1 MMNEK
6 MTGRTAE
13 VKQARASA
21 SHENLSAEHSKFLKA
36 CRAIVQKK
44 SGADKQAQDKQAQ
57 GKQAQ
62 GFARLQELL
71 VAELLASDLTRI
83 DKPIF
88 MRDAEALFALG
99 KKLAKTPAPSR
110 LQDARAETS
119 FIAGSSQI
127 RDDGFSFLLAHENMP
142 FLASSLS
149 NYFARESIMVQRFL
163 HISVPR
169 SLFLRA
175 GKDATTNTWTSTGT
189 STGTNSGTSSG
200 DIATVL
206 LQCHGDDNPQRRA
219 TIVSGVHAVC
229 ARNRAAVSDW
239 QKMRSE
245 LELHA
250 QNLQESFACDL
261 ASSSRAN
268 PTLERQEAIDLLQWV
283 LDENMT
289 FLGLAYMDSNAAEAK
304 GVSAGTE
311 KFGDIGL
318 GIFNEQGMAVL
329 SRDGRSADVLFSSA
343 SVFSDFRKS
352 SERVAILKAD
362 RHSLVHRDVP
372 LDVLLSKDI
381 SGSVLVLAG
390 LFTSKG
396 AYAPLESVPLLRR
409 QLRAVGAR
417 LGVVARSQKARHV
430 RNLLQLYP
438 RALLWQAPL
447 DILCEHVDD
456 MREAQQRGSVKLLL
470 LRTQDKISAIV
481 CMAKQNYGVGLERV
495 FARILARHFNAPVD
509 TEGAMIGED
518 ALARVHFIIDTP
530 APPLSSRAGSK
541 SAVEALLANAARSI
555 EERIV
560 AALDKSFPLAER
572 EALLQRYAQAFPAP
586 YWEEIQDHEHDEKAA
601 DEIIEDNNLIE
612 DLLLCEESF
621 ARDDGVALALSRKTR
636 RDGSPGKV
644 AAKAVA
650 DKTVASE
657 AEDEA
662 EDEEFFSL
670 ALSIRDGLS
679 LSDLVPILE
688 SLGFKTITETPHSI
702 TPSIDG
708 KQRHTTLYHV
718 RLASRAKPAH
728 IEDLPQRFASCF
740 RRVRKGL
747 LPSDT
752 FNSLI
757 LLTRLNW
764 REIAL
769 LRALTRYLRQAA
781 VPFSQM
787 LISQATARY
796 PDLAESLVSLFCA
809 RLDPDLQE
817 RARNKAIEDCE
828 KGIEELL
835 LTVKT
840 REDDRILRLLWQ
852 TISAIAR
859 SNYFH
864 DEQTSSLKLA
874 DIESGFCLSFKLF
887 SDRLEFL
894 PSPRPWREIFVS
906 ASDFEAVHMRF
917 GPVARGGLRWSD
929 RHHDFRTE
937 ILGLVKAQR
946 VKNAVIVPVGAK
958 GGFVVK
964 NPTADPSL
972 RQKQG
977 IACYQGFITAML
989 AISDNLSG
997 DKVVAPKRTKRWDD
1011 DDPYLV
1017 VAADKGTASFSDIAN
1032 EIAIARGYWLQDA
1045 FASGGS
1051 QGYDHKQM
1059 GITSRGVWEC
1069 VAAHFREMRGYA
1081 WDSEPFDVVGV
1092 GDMAGDVFGNGMLGS
1107 EQIRLL
1113 AAFNHKHIFIDPQPD
1128 PAESYNERLRLF
1140 KNPQQAG
1147 WDNYD
1152 SSLISA
1158 GGGLFLRS
1166 AKTIELSK
1174 EIRQR
1179 FGISQTSIA
1188 PDELIRLILQLD
1200 VELLWF
1206 GGIGTF
1212 VKSARE
1218 NDADIGDHANDSTRV
1233 VGSSLR
1239 AKIIGEGANLGATQA
1254 GRVEY
1259 ALKGGRCNMD
1269 AIDNSAGV
1277 DCSDHE
1283 VNIKILL
1290 ALAERAGKLN
1300 EARRQELLKAMTDD
1314 VAVSVLHHNY
1324 RQSQALSMMESLGLR
1339 NIERQRLLIRDL
1351 VREAGLERKLE
1362 ELPNEEE
1369 IDRRRDE
1376 KKALTR
1382 PELSVL
1388 LCYTKNALYERILES
1403 DLPNDPRLFP
1413 LLRDYFPDKLRKEFL
1428 QYIEKHPLRREII
1441 ATRLT
1446 SITIDH
1452 LGASFL
1458 AEIRRETGASFVDI
1472 VRANFIV
1479 MNLFSLPSLWARIDK
1494 LDDKVAAARATRMR
1508 YESQRLLFRLDAWFL
1523 YRSIDLSVDLS
1534 SIEKVETRF
1543 AAKIA
1548 ALSKLPSHLPPY
1560 FKAEAKER
1568 AELFKSHAG
1577 DLDDASALVEELSL
1591 LKLRSTFCDIA
1602 LLSDKNDID
1611 AVFAGV
1617 CYYSISEKFGFDI
1630 LRTSLDRMQDSADPW
1645 QQLALANAIDDL
1657 WGAQWFF
1664 TDHALAGLAKS
1675 KDSDS
1680 RKGGEKIDEW
1690 YAANEACFRRLTP
1703 LLQEARGSLRLPMV
1717 MVLMLAFHKAR
1728 SNLASNSVKLTTTK
1742 GNSKALPKH
1751 GR

>member
-1 MMNEK
+1 M
-6 MTGRTAE
+6 AE
-13 VKQARASA
+13 GKVAKASA
-21 SHENLSAEHSKFLKA
+21 AHDNLSSDHSKFLKA
-36 CRAIVQKK
+36 CRAAVAKK
-44 SGADKQAQDKQAQ
+44 PGTSPLPSGL
-57 GKQAQ
+57 
-62 GFARLQELL
+62 ARLQELL
-71 VAELLASDLTRI
+71 VAELLVSDLVRV
-83 DKPIF
+83 DKPVF
-88 MRDAEALFALG
+88 MRDAEALFALAQ
-99 KKLAKTPAPSR
+99 KLAKTPAPPKLADSR
-110 LQDARAETS
+110 AKTS
-119 FIAGSSQI
+119 FIAGSSQG
-127 RDDGFSFLLAHENMP
+127 RDDGFSFLLVHDNMP

-149 NYFARESIMVQRFL
+149 NYFARESVLVQRFL

-169 SLFLRA
+169 SLFLRHKTKGLEAEGLEAEGFGTA
-175 GKDATTNTWTSTGT
+175 GGAISD
-189 STGTNSGTSSG
+189 SGY
-200 DIATVL
+200 IATVL

-219 TIVSGVHAVC
+219 SIVSGVHAVC
-229 ARNRAAVSDW
+229 SRNRAAVSDW
-239 QKMRSE
+239 QKMRGE
-245 LELHA
+245 LEQHA

-261 ASSSRAN
+261 ASSTRAN

-283 LDENMT
+283 IDENMT
-289 FLGLAYMDSNAAEAK
+289 FLGLTYMGSDEEEQRQAASGNK
-304 GVSAGTE
+304 
-311 KFGDIGL
+311 KFGM

-329 SRDGRSADVLFSSA
+329 SRDGSSADVLFSSD

-352 SERVAILKAD
+352 PESVAILKAD

-372 LDVLLSKDI
+372 LDVLLSKDS

-447 DILCEHVDD
+447 DTLCEHVDD

-495 FARILARHFNAPVD
+495 FARILSRHFNASVD

-518 ALARVHFIIDTP
+518 ALARVHFIIDSIKL
-530 APPLSSRAGSK
+530 PLSSGADSK
-541 SAVEALLANAARSI
+541 QALEALLANAARSI

-560 AALDKSFPLAER
+560 AALDKAFPLATR
-572 EALLQRYAQAFPAP
+572 DALLQRYAQAFPAP

-601 DEIIEDNNLIE
+601 DEMIEDNNLIE
-612 DLLLCEESF
+612 DLQLCEESF
-621 ARDDGVALALSRKTR
+621 SRDDGVALSLSRKLSRLTHSADKL
-636 RDGSPGKV
+636 DGLAVNSMVSQADGV
-644 AAKAVA
+644 AADGVA
-650 DKTVASE
+650 AGG
-657 AEDEA
+657 AG
-662 EDEEFFSL
+662 EEFFSL
-670 ALSIRDGLS
+670 ALSVRDGLS

-688 SLGFKTITETPHSI
+688 SLGFKTITETPHFI
-702 TPSIDG
+702 TPIIDG
-708 KQRHTTLYHV
+708 EQRHTTLYRV

-728 IEDLPQRFASCF
+728 IDDLAQRFASCF
-740 RRVRKGL
+740 RRVQKGL
-747 LPSDT
+747 LPADT

-757 LLTRLNW
+757 LLTRLSW
-764 REIAL
+764 HEIAL

-781 VPFSQM
+781 VPFSQN

-796 PDLAESLVSLFCA
+796 PNLAEALVSLFRA
-809 RLDPDLQE
+809 RLDPDLQKNAQE
-817 RARNKAIEDCE
+817 HAQENARAKQIESCE
-828 KGIEELL
+828 QKIETLL
-835 LTVKT
+835 LAVKT

-864 DEQTSSLKLA
+864 DEQASRLGLA
-874 DIESGFCLSFKLF
+874 GIESGFCLSFKFF

-906 ASDFEAVHMRF
+906 ASDFEAVHLRF

-929 RHHDFRTE
+929 RLHDFRTE

-958 GGFVVK
+958 GGFVIK
-964 NPTADPSL
+964 NPSSDPSL

-977 IACYQGFITAML
+977 IACYQGFITALL
-989 AISDNLSG
+989 AISDNLQG
-997 DKVVAPKRTKRWDD
+997 DKVVAPQRTQRWDG

-1032 EIAIARGYWLQDA
+1032 EIAVQRGYWLQDA

-1051 QGYDHKQM
+1051 LGYDHKQM
-1059 GITSRGVWEC
+1059 GITSRGAWEC

-1081 WDSEPFDVVGV
+1081 WNSKPFSVAGV

-1107 EQIRLL
+1107 EQICLI

-1128 PAESYNERLRLF
+1128 AAKSYKERLRLF

-1147 WDNYD
+1147 WDCYD

-1166 AKTIELSK
+1166 AKTLELTK

-1179 FGISQTSIA
+1179 FAISQSSIA

-1200 VELLWF
+1200 VDLLWF

-1212 VKSARE
+1212 IKSMRE

-1239 AKIIGEGANLGATQA
+1239 AKIIGEGANLGVTQA

-1259 ALKGGRCNMD
+1259 ALAGGRCNMD

-1290 ALAERAGKLN
+1290 ALATRAGELN
-1300 EARRQELLKAMTDD
+1300 SAKREELLKSMTDD
-1314 VAVSVLHHNY
+1314 IASSVLHHNY

-1388 LCYTKNALYERILES
+1388 LCYTKNELYERILES
-1403 DLPNDPRLFP
+1403 DLPNDPRLFT
-1413 LLRDYFPDKLRKEFL
+1413 LLCEYFPEKLRKGFL
-1428 QYIEKHPLRREII
+1428 KYIEKHPLRREII

-1446 SITIDH
+1446 SITVDH

-1458 AEIRRETGASFVDI
+1458 AEIRRETGATFVDI
-1472 VRANFIV
+1472 ARANFIV
-1479 MNLFSLPSLWARIDK
+1479 MGLFSLPNLWARIDK
-1494 LDDKVAAARATRMR
+1494 LDDKVAAARTTRMR

-1523 YRSIDLSVDLS
+1523 YRSIDLS
-1534 SIEKVETRF
+1534 SIERVETRF

-1548 ALSKLPSHLPPY
+1548 ALAKLPPHLPPY

-1568 AELFKSHAG
+1568 AKLFSPHAG
-1577 DLDDASALVEELSL
+1577 DTDDATSLVEELSL

-1602 LLSDKNDID
+1602 LLSEKNGVD

-1630 LRTSLDRMQDSADPW
+1630 LRTTLDRMQVSADPW
-1645 QQLALANAIDDL
+1645 QQRALANAIDDL
-1657 WGAQWFF
+1657 WEAQWFF

-1675 KDSDS
+1675 KNFEAT
-1680 RKGGEKIDEW
+1680 KGREKIDEW
-1690 YAANEACFRRLTP
+1690 YLANEPCFIRLTP
-1703 LLQEARGSLRLPMV
+1703 LLQEARSSLRLPMV
-1717 MVLMLAFHKAR
+1717 MVLMRAFHLAR
-1728 SNLASNSVKLTTTK
+1728 SSLAT
-1742 GNSKALPKH
+1742 
-1751 GR
+1751 

>member
-1 MMNEK
+1 MNEK
-6 MTGRTAE
+6 MTGRMAE
-13 VKQARASA
+13 MKQARANA

-36 CRAIVQKK
+36 CHALLQKK
-44 SGADKQAQDKQAQ
+44 ASTGKASADNQAQ
-57 GKQAQ
+57 GL
-62 GFARLQELL
+62 ARLQELL

-99 KKLAKTPAPSR
+99 KKLAKTPAPPR
-110 LQDARAETS
+110 LADARAATS
-119 FIAGSSQI
+119 FIAGSSQS

-169 SLFLRA
+169 SLFLRD
-175 GKDATTNTWTSTGT
+175 GKDATTVT
-189 STGTNSGTSSG
+189 SGTSAGTTLGTSAGTNSG

-219 TIVSGVHAVC
+219 TIVSGVNAVC

-245 LELHA
+245 LERHA

-289 FLGLAYMDSNAAEAK
+289 FLGLSYMGSEAEEAK
-304 GVSAGTE
+304 AASSGNE
-311 KFGDIGL
+311 KFDEIGL

-329 SRDGRSADVLFSSA
+329 SRDGSSADVLFSSA

-352 SERVAILKAD
+352 PESVAILKAD

-372 LDVLLSKDI
+372 LDVLLSKGI
-381 SGSVLVLAG
+381 SSSVLVLAG

-396 AYAPLESVPLLRR
+396 AYAPLESVPILRR

-530 APPLSSRAGSK
+530 ALPPPSGAGSK
-541 SAVEALLANAARSI
+541 QAIEALLANAARSI
-555 EERIV
+555 EERIA

-572 EALLQRYAQAFPAP
+572 EALLKRYAQAFPAP

-636 RDGSPGKV
+636 RPEHIFGSTGE
-644 AAKAVA
+644 ALAG
-650 DKTVASE
+650 KTVAGKTV
-657 AEDEA
+657 ADQTEDEA

-702 TPSIDG
+702 TPTIDG

-740 RRVRKGL
+740 RRVQKGL

-781 VPFSQM
+781 VPFSQT
-787 LISQATARY
+787 LISQATTRY
-796 PDLAESLVSLFCA
+796 PDLAEALVSLFCA
-809 RLDPDLQE
+809 RLDPELQE
-817 RARNKAIEDCE
+817 RARTKAMEDCE

-840 REDDRILRLLWQ
+840 REDDRIVRLLWQ
-852 TISAIAR
+852 TIAAIAR

-864 DEQTSSLKLA
+864 DEQASSLKLA
-874 DIESGFCLSFKLF
+874 EIESGFCLSFKFF

-906 ASDFEAVHMRF
+906 ASDFEAVHLRF

-929 RHHDFRTE
+929 RQHDFRTE

-964 NPTADPSL
+964 NPATEPSL

-989 AISDNLSG
+989 AISDNLHD

-1081 WDSEPFDVVGV
+1081 WNSEPFDVVGV

-1128 PAESYNERLRLF
+1128 PAKSYKERLRLF
-1140 KNPQQAG
+1140 KNPPQAG

-1166 AKTIELSK
+1166 AKTIELTK
-1174 EIRQR
+1174 EIRQL

-1212 VKSARE
+1212 IKSARE

-1259 ALKGGRCNMD
+1259 ALAGGRCNMD

-1290 ALAERAGKLN
+1290 ALAERAGELN
-1300 EARRQELLKAMTDD
+1300 KARRLELLKAMTDD
-1314 VAVSVLHHNY
+1314 IAVSVLHHNY

-1413 LLRDYFPDKLRKEFL
+1413 LLRDYFPDKLRKDFL

-1472 VRANFIV
+1472 ARANFIV

-1523 YRSIDLSVDLS
+1523 YRSSDLSVDLS

-1577 DLDDASALVEELSL
+1577 DLDDATALVEELSL

-1675 KDSDS
+1675 KNSDS

-1728 SNLASNSVKLTTTK
+1728 SNLASNSVKQKK
-1742 GNSKALPKH
+1742 G
-1751 GR
+1751 R

>member
-1 MMNEK
+1 
-6 MTGRTAE
+6 MTEGKKVNKTAGKA
-13 VKQARASA
+13 VKASA
-21 SHENLSAEHSKFLKA
+21 PHDSLSPEHSKFLKA
-36 CRAIVQKK
+36 CRAAVASKQ
-44 SGADKQAQDKQAQ
+44 GASSTSS
-57 GKQAQ
+57 

-71 VAELLASDLTRI
+71 VAELLASDLVRV
-83 DKPIF
+83 DKHIF
-88 MRDAEALFALG
+88 MRDAAALFSLG
-99 KKLAKTPAPSR
+99 KELSKTPAPSN
-110 LQDARAETS
+110 LADSRAATS
-119 FIAGSSQI
+119 FISGSSRD
-127 RDDGFSFLLAHENMP
+127 RDDGFSFLLVHDNMP

-149 NYFARESIMVQRFL
+149 NYFARESIMVQRFV
-163 HISVPR
+163 HISVAR
-169 SLFLRA
+169 SLFLGNGNGNDETEPA
-175 GKDATTNTWTSTGT
+175 IGGAASD
-189 STGTNSGTSSG
+189 SG

-219 TIVSGVHAVC
+219 SIVAGVYAVC

-239 QKMRSE
+239 QKMGNE
-245 LELHA
+245 LEKHA
-250 QNLQESFACDL
+250 QDLQESFACDL
-261 ASSSRAN
+261 ASSTRAN

-289 FLGLAYMDSNAAEAK
+289 FLGLTYMGTDEEEAK
-304 GVSAGTE
+304 QAASGN
-311 KFGDIGL
+311 KNFGL

-329 SRDGRSADVLFSSA
+329 SRDGSSADVLFSSD

-352 SERVAILKAD
+352 PESVAILKAD

-470 LRTQDKISAIV
+470 LRTQDKLSAIV

-495 FARILARHFNAPVD
+495 FARILSRHFTASVD

-518 ALARVHFIIDTP
+518 ALARVHFIIDSAELP
-530 APPLSSRAGSK
+530 APSGAGSK
-541 SAVEALLANAARSI
+541 QAVEALLANAARSI
-555 EERIV
+555 EQRIV

-586 YWEEIQDHEHDEKAA
+586 YWEEIQDHEHDDKAA
-601 DEIIEDNNLIE
+601 DEIIEDNQLME
-612 DLLLCEESF
+612 DLRLCEESF
-621 ARDDGVALALSRKTR
+621 SRDDGVALLLSPKSRYL
-636 RDGSPGKV
+636 GHSPTSAG
-644 AAKAVA
+644 
-650 DKTVASE
+650 
-657 AEDEA
+657 
-662 EDEEFFSL
+662 EELFSL
-670 ALSIRDGLS
+670 TLSLRDGLS

-688 SLGFKTITETPHSI
+688 SLGFKTITETPHFI
-702 TPSIDG
+702 APLIDG
-708 KQRHTTLYHV
+708 EQRHTTLYHV

-728 IEDLPQRFASCF
+728 VEDLPQRFASCF
-740 RRVRKGL
+740 RRVQKGL

-757 LLTRLNW
+757 LLTRLDW

-781 VPFSQM
+781 VPFSQS

-796 PDLAESLVSLFCA
+796 PILAESLVSLFCV
-809 RLDPDLQE
+809 RLEPDLQE
-817 RARNKAIEDCE
+817 RARTKQIASCE
-828 KGIEELL
+828 QNIEELL
-835 LTVKT
+835 LAVKT

-852 TISAIAR
+852 SISAIAR

-864 DEQTSSLKLA
+864 DDQSSELKLA
-874 DIESGFCLSFKLF
+874 DIESGFCLSFKFF

-906 ASDFEAVHMRF
+906 ASDFEAVHLRF

-929 RHHDFRTE
+929 RLHDFRTE

-964 NPTADPSL
+964 NPSSDMNL

-977 IACYQGFITAML
+977 IACYQRFITAML
-989 AISDNLSG
+989 AISDNLHD
-997 DKVVAPKRTKRWDD
+997 DKVIAPERTQRWDG

-1032 EIAIARGYWLQDA
+1032 EIAVARGYWLGDA

-1051 QGYDHKQM
+1051 LGYDHKQM
-1059 GITSRGVWEC
+1059 GITSRGAWEC

-1081 WDSEPFDVVGV
+1081 WNSEPFSVVGV

-1107 EQIRLL
+1107 EQICLI

-1128 PAESYNERLRLF
+1128 AAKSYKERVRLF

-1147 WDNYD
+1147 WDHYD
-1152 SSLISA
+1152 SSLMSA

-1166 AKTIELSK
+1166 AKTIELTK
-1174 EIRQR
+1174 EIRER
-1179 FGISQTSIA
+1179 FGISQSSIA

-1200 VELLWF
+1200 VDLLWF

-1212 VKSARE
+1212 IKSVRE

-1259 ALKGGRCNMD
+1259 ALAGGRCNMD

-1290 ALAERAGKLN
+1290 ALAERAGELN
-1300 EARRQELLKAMTDD
+1300 ESRRQDLLKAMTDD
-1314 VAVSVLHHNY
+1314 IAISVLHHNY

-1388 LCYTKNALYERILES
+1388 LCYTKNVLYERILES
-1403 DLPNDPRLFP
+1403 DLPNDPRLFS
-1413 LLRDYFPDKLRKEFL
+1413 LLCEYFPEKLRKDFL
-1428 QYIEKHPLRREII
+1428 KYIEKHPLRREII

-1446 SITIDH
+1446 SITVDH

-1458 AEIRRETGASFVDI
+1458 AEIRRETGATFVDI
-1472 VRANFIV
+1472 ARANFIV
-1479 MNLFSLPSLWARIDK
+1479 MGLFSLPSLWSRIDK
-1494 LDDKVAAARATRMR
+1494 LDDKVAAGRTTRMR

-1523 YRSIDLSVDLS
+1523 HRSIDLS
-1534 SIEKVETRF
+1534 SIERVESRF
-1543 AAKIA
+1543 ASKIA
-1548 ALSKLPSHLPPY
+1548 ALSKLPLHLPPY

-1568 AELFKSHAG
+1568 AELFSPHAR
-1577 DLDDASALVEELSL
+1577 DKDEAASLVEELSL

-1602 LLSDKNDID
+1602 LLSEKNGVD

-1630 LRTSLDRMQDSADPW
+1630 LRTNLDRMQVSADPW
-1645 QQLALANAIDDL
+1645 QQRALANAIDDL
-1657 WGAQWFF
+1657 WEAQWFF
-1664 TDHALAGLAKS
+1664 TDHALAGLAGRKNGDAMKGCES
-1675 KDSDS
+1675 
-1680 RKGGEKIDEW
+1680 KGGERIGEW
-1690 YAANEACFRRLTP
+1690 YEANESCFSRLTP

-1717 MVLMLAFHKAR
+1717 MVLMRAFHLAR
-1728 SNLASNSVKLTTTK
+1728 SSLSDNLADNLAKNLSTT
-1742 GNSKALPKH
+1742 SKSGSKVSSEK
-1751 GR
+1751 